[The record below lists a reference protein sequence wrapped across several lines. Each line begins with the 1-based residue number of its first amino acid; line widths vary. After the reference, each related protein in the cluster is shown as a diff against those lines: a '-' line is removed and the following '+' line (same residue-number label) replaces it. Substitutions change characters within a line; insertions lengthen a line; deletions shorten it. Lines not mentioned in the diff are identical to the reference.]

1 MCLALSILYWFKT
14 GFTVPLSI
22 RLLLFVLSLIMWSIE
37 MICESNVGFHNKY
50 VRDNLKAA
58 FLLFILSEVMF
69 FLSYFWYHFNNII
82 VVASPLIMLDNHCYY
97 LLINSFSVPLLNTLI
112 LLASAVMVTL
122 AHYNIIKNKSIV
134 FSLILSLMLVYMF
147 TVLQLYEY
155 NTSLLTIFD
164 GIMGRIFFLLT
175 GFHGIHVLISRI
187 MLSVNLIQIVVFNIN
202 IINHTSFEL
211 SILYFHFVNVV
222 WLFLYFWMYYW
233 M

>member
-1 MCLALSILYWFKT
+1 
-14 GFTVPLSI
+14 
-22 RLLLFVLSLIMWSIE
+22 
-37 MICESNVGFHNKY
+37 
-50 VRDNLKAA
+50 
-58 FLLFILSEVMF
+58 
-69 FLSYFWYHFNNII
+69 
-82 VVASPLIMLDNHCYY
+82 MLDNHCYY

-211 SILYFHFVNVV
+211 SILYFHFVDVV
-222 WLFLYFWMYYW
+222 
-233 M
+233 